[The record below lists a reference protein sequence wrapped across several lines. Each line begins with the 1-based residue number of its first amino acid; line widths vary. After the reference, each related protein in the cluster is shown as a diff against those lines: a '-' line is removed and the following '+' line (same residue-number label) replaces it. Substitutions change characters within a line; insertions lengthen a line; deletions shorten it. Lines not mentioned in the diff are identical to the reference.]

1 MADEYNAAWYNEDEE
16 KSSEKQFENNAF
28 LPSDTITL
36 LASVAGNELR
46 FSPLASGEGVVV
58 STEEGELELRYNT
71 TVADTSLLAGLRME
85 VFSWWQGE
93 HGLTVVSSVED
104 LGIIDTQDF
113 DFRPNGVE
121 VG

>member
-16 KSSEKQFENNAF
+16 KSSEKQFESNAF
-28 LPSDTITL
+28 IPSDSITL

-46 FSPLASGEGVVV
+46 FAPLAGGEGVVV

>member
-1 MADEYNAAWYNEDEE
+1 MR
-16 KSSEKQFENNAF
+16 NNLKAIHF
-28 LPSDTITL
+28 YQVPALQIIAL

-46 FSPLASGEGVVV
+46 FAPLASGEGVVV
-58 STEEGELELRYNT
+58 STGEGALELRYNT
-71 TVADTSLLAGLRME
+71 TVADTSLLDGLRME
-85 VFSWWQGE
+85 VFSWWEGE
-93 HGLTVVSSVED
+93 HGLRVVSSVED

>member
-1 MADEYNAAWYNEDEE
+1 MLPGTTRTRR
-16 KSSEKQFENNAF
+16 SQVRNNLKAIHF
-28 LPSDTITL
+28 YQVPALQIIAL

-46 FSPLASGEGVVV
+46 FAPLASGEGVVV
-58 STEEGELELRYNT
+58 STGEGELELRYNT
-71 TVADTSLLAGLRME
+71 TVADTSLLDGLRME
-85 VFSWWQGE
+85 VFSWWEGE
-93 HGLTVVSSVED
+93 HGLRVVSSVED

>member
-1 MADEYNAAWYNEDEE
+1 MQNMLIALFA
-16 KSSEKQFENNAF
+16 
-28 LPSDTITL
+28 L
-36 LASVAGNELR
+36 VAGNELR
-46 FSPLASGEGVVV
+46 FAPLAGGEGVVV

-93 HGLTVVSSVED
+93 HSLTVVSSVED

>member
-1 MADEYNAAWYNEDEE
+1 MHFYQVTVLQN
-16 KSSEKQFENNAF
+16 
-28 LPSDTITL
+28 ITL

-46 FSPLASGEGVVV
+46 FSPLAGGEGVVV

-93 HGLTVVSSVED
+93 HSLTVVSSVED